1 MSTREGCLFKIM
13 NHSKKFI
20 LDSGA
25 MLRNSMLLESSL
37 AQSSVV
43 KLCQQLQK
51 VPSLGENAIAL
62 IHKSRQSASILKHC
76 STRSL
81 SSSLKWSYSFMR
93 ISLSAQKKR
102 HIPKKCPSLR
112 LAQRHNTHKIRMC
125 HAIKHGHTDVENV
138 LCYVFY

>member
-1 MSTREGCLFKIM
+1 MFNIM

-25 MLRNSMLLESSL
+25 MLRNCMLLESNL

-62 IHKSRQSASILKHC
+62 IHKSRQSASIRRHC

-93 ISLSAQKKR
+93 ISLSTQKKAHPEKVPNSASATTQQIHTR
-102 HIPKKCPSLR
+102 SKCAKPFGLDTPITKMD
-112 LAQRHNTHKIRMC
+112 LYYA
-125 HAIKHGHTDVENV
+125 
-138 LCYVFY
+138 LF